1 MSIMNALNVS
11 ASGMTAQRLR
21 LDIISQNIANVST
34 TRDENGDVYR
44 RRTVLFAEKD
54 SGDVSAFG
62 RMLKDRTSG
71 LSEANGSGVRV
82 TAIVEDHVTAMK
94 KVYEPSHPDA
104 DEEGYVTYPNVN
116 TVTEMTNLIDAT
128 RSYEANV
135 TAFNATKNMLLRG
148 LEVGQ

>member
-1 MSIMNALNVS
+1 MAIMNALNVS

-21 LDIISQNIANVST
+21 LDIISQNIANAST
-34 TRDENGDVYR
+34 TRDENGEAYR
-44 RRTVLFAEKD
+44 RKTVMFAEKTSD
-54 SGDVSAFG
+54 SASTFS
-62 RMLKDRTSG
+62 RMLMNKTSG
-71 LSEANGSGVRV
+71 LSETVGNGVRV

-94 KVYEPSHPDA
+94 QVYDPSHPDA
-104 DEEGYVTYPNVN
+104 NEEGYVTMPNVN

-135 TAFNATKNMLLRG
+135 TAFNATKNMLLKG

>member
-1 MSIMNALNVS
+1 MAIMNALNVS

-21 LDIISQNIANVST
+21 LDIISQNIANAST
-34 TRDENGDVYR
+34 TRDENGEVYR
-44 RRTVLFAEKD
+44 RKTVMFAENGSD
-54 SGDVSAFG
+54 SASTFS
-62 RMLKDRTSG
+62 RMLANKNSG
-71 LSEANGSGVRV
+71 LSETVGKGVRV

-94 KVYEPSHPDA
+94 EVYDPSHPDA
-104 DEEGYVTYPNVN
+104 NEEGYVTMPNVN